1 LLLAIILAI
10 SQLNYFERAKI
21 NGMLDQY
28 TGFQTPFG
36 SQMQQICEE
45 SQRAKCMCIVIGQH

>member
-1 LLLAIILAI
+1 MLLAIILTI

-28 TGFQTPFG
+28 PSSQPPFG
-36 SQMQQICEE
+36 SQMQQIGEE
-45 SQRAKCMCIVIGQH
+45 SQ